1 MRKILI
7 GTVITTALFATTP
20 AFAER
25 VNGDTEDI
33 YQTIEKQIPST
44 QNVCQT
50 VDVPIYGNVGGKESS
65 TADVLAGAIFGGLL
79 GNAVGGGKGKDA
91 TTLLGAIAGADIAN
105 KKGKGKQGIVGYK
118 QQQQCQQNTTYAV
131 QRSEVYSHSYVTFYL
146 DGRKHRVRFNR
157 Y

>member
-1 MRKILI
+1 MKNILI
-7 GTVITTALFATTP
+7 GTVITSVLLASSAS
-20 AFAER
+20 AQN
-25 VNGDTEDI
+25 VNGNTEDV
-33 YQTIEKQIPST
+33 YKTIETQTPRT

-50 VDVPIYGNVGGKESS
+50 VDVPIYGTVGGKESS

-105 KKGKGKQGIVGYK
+105 KKGKGKQGIVGYNK
-118 QQQQCQQNTTYAV
+118 QQQCQQNTTYTV
-131 QRSEVYSHSYVTFYL
+131 QTSEVYSHSYVTFYL
-146 DGRKHRVRFNR
+146 DGKKHRVRFNR